1 MDQVF
6 KRLYNFLPE
15 TEDPDSFVENDV
27 VFNRFENPTLLAA
40 DTIMED
46 VAKYE
51 FMVEQDLPI
60 KQRTSLRYKMVNYA
74 RD

>member
-1 MDQVF
+1 MD
-6 KRLYNFLPE
+6 
-15 TEDPDSFVENDV
+15 DADSFVENDV
-27 VFNRFENPTLLAA
+27 TFDRFEHPTLLAA
-40 DTIMED
+40 DMIMED

-51 FMVEQDLPI
+51 FMLDQDLPI